1 MGFALS
7 ILFVIFGGGY
17 YLVRYL
23 IDSGQSAGFKANYE
37 RSKRNRYEFEKLVFN
52 EEVEKKIND
61 WYSKRQYAAVEAQ
74 AYGFA
79 KDEPWFDKINLM
91 DSCRMIYRAGNGCL
105 GTFDT
110 SPLGICADHIKLN
123 KGVYG
128 EEGGIAR
135 GQMMLWVVEQ
145 LKKHGVDTK
154 LIVRSFD
161 DRYRYLTEN
170 NVYDEDDRYYI
181 FEQVFDRY
189 TGTIR
194 DTYPPRERR
203 Y

>member
-17 YLVRYL
+17 YLIRYL

-37 RSKRNRYEFEKLVFN
+37 RSKRNKYEFDKLVHN
-52 EEVEKKIND
+52 EEIEKKIND
-61 WYSKRQYAAVEAQ
+61 WYENRQYAAIEAQ
-74 AYGFA
+74 AYGLA
-79 KDEPWFDKINLM
+79 RNEPWFDKINLM
-91 DSCRMIYRAGNGCL
+91 DSCGMIYRAGNGCL

-110 SPLGICADHIKLN
+110 SPLGICTNYIKLN

-145 LKKHGVDTK
+145 LKKHGIDTK

-194 DTYPPRERR
+194 DTYPPRERQ